1 MRNPSPVTAILW
13 DFDGTLVDT
22 RAKNM
27 RVNRRII
34 EEVTGRPATDFDVMS
49 SQETYDQAQR
59 ISVNWREFYHLHFGL
74 SEGETDRA
82 GARWTPY
89 QLADETPTPPFPGIP
104 DALGLFDGIPQG
116 VVSQNC
122 SSNITGTLSGH
133 GLVEYFRCII
143 GYNEVANLQQKP
155 APDGLLLAI
164 DELTSFAPGS
174 VVYVGDHETDLR
186 TVTNANRALRDR
198 DLPLTVVSVAA
209 LYGMHGVDESWTAD
223 ADYRAKT
230 PQDLVEIVR
239 RLDSKKGDRK

>member
-1 MRNPSPVTAILW
+1 MKSPSPVTAILW

-34 EEVTGRPATDFDVMS
+34 EEVTGRQANDFDVMS

-74 SEGETDRA
+74 TEGETDRA

-89 QLADETPTPPFPGIP
+89 QLADETPTPPLPGIP
-104 DALGLFDGIPQG
+104 EALCLFDGIPQG

-122 SSNITGTLSGH
+122 GSNIIATLSAH
-133 GLVEYFRCII
+133 GLAEFFECII
-143 GYNEVANLQQKP
+143 GYTEVANLQQKP

-164 DELTSFAPGS
+164 DELTGLAPGS
-174 VVYVGDHETDLR
+174 VVYVGDHETDLK
-186 TVTNANRALRDR
+186 TVNNANRALQDS
-198 DLPLTVVSVAA
+198 DLPVTVVSVAA
-209 LYGMHGVDESWTAD
+209 LYGMHGLDESWTDQAD
-223 ADYRAKT
+223 FRAET
-230 PQDLVEIVR
+230 PQELVEIVR
-239 RLDSKKGDRK
+239 RLSTGEGGRE

>member
-1 MRNPSPVTAILW
+1 MKTPSPVTAILW

-34 EEVTGRPATDFDVMS
+34 EEVTGRQATDFDVMS

-89 QLADETPTPPFPGIP
+89 QLADETPTPPLPGILE
-104 DALGLFDGIPQG
+104 ALDLFDGIPHG

-122 SSNITGTLSGH
+122 SSNITATLSGH
-133 GLVEYFRCII
+133 GLLEYFKCII
-143 GYNEVANLQQKP
+143 GYTEVANLQQKP

-164 DELTSFAPGS
+164 DELTGLAPGS
-174 VVYVGDHETDLR
+174 VVYVGDHETDLK
-186 TVTNANRALRDR
+186 TVNNANRALQDS
-198 DLPLTVVSVAA
+198 DLPVTVVSVAA
-209 LYGMHGVDESWTAD
+209 LYGMHGLDESWTDEAD
-223 ADYRAKT
+223 FCAEK
-230 PQDLVEIVR
+230 PQDVVEIAMRLSTGEGR
-239 RLDSKKGDRK
+239 RE